1 MECESRDLV
10 CKTLH
15 ALGLEGSAAST
26 VESLIEGP
34 FKVAGILLVALLFS
48 RIGTRLAVRAVTRL
62 GKTATLAE
70 RSPRAE
76 LRASTLAGVA
86 ASTLRVGVWT
96 VAILLVAG
104 EIGLNLGPLLAG
116 AGIVGLALAFGAQTL
131 VKDFVSGFFILA
143 EDQYGVGDLITV
155 GTVTGTVE
163 EVNLRV
169 TSIRANDGTVWFVP
183 NGEIRMV
190 GNAAKEWSRAVVDV
204 VIHRGADLALAI
216 TAITDEVD
224 RLADDLAGDTDWA
237 DVLLEKPQV
246 LGVES
251 MGVEGVTVRVE
262 VKITTGNRVRVAR
275 ELRTRI
281 GARLYREGIATRQDW
296 RMEPPLTPSTSD
308 GSAMP
313 GSATPSP
320 SPSPSP
326 DELPPLLPGA

>member
-1 MECESRDLV
+1 MDCETRDLV
-10 CKTLH
+10 CKALH
-15 ALGLEGSAAST
+15 QLGLEGSAAST

-34 FKVAGILLVALLFS
+34 FKVAGILVAAMVLS

-62 GKTATLAE
+62 GTTTSLAE
-70 RSPRAE
+70 KSARAE

-104 EIGLNLGPLLAG
+104 EVGLNLGPLLAG

-155 GTVTGTVE
+155 GGVTGNVE
-163 EVNLRV
+163 QVNLRV

-190 GNAAKEWSRAVVDV
+190 GNAAKEWGKAVIDV
-204 VIHRGADLALAI
+204 VVPRGADLARAI

-224 RLADDLAGDTDWA
+224 TLAADPEWA
-237 DVLLEKPQV
+237 EHLLEKPQV
-246 LGVES
+246 LGVEA
-251 MGVEGVTVRVE
+251 MVPEGVTVRVE
-262 VKITTGNRVRVAR
+262 VKTTPTNRLRVAR

-296 RMEPPLTPSTSD
+296 RVEPPVTS
-308 GSAMP
+308 GEP
-313 GSATPSP
+313 T
-320 SPSPSP
+320 
-326 DELPPLLPGA
+326 LPGAPSPPDESMPFPLG